1 MRRVRSGKSSRR
13 GAAALEL
20 ALLLPPLCFL
30 CVITIDF
37 ARAFAD
43 VMTLAECARV
53 GAIRGA
59 TRTDK
64 PVSYGEVQ
72 ADALARAVDLETPP
86 TIELRQ
92 GTDLAGGAYVE
103 VAARY
108 TLHPLFPY
116 PGVPDSISITRT
128 VRMRRPPGDPNP
140 GA

>member
-59 TRTDK
+59 TTPADK

-72 ADALARAVDLETPP
+72 AAALARAVDLETPP

-116 PGVPDSISITRT
+116 PGVPDSTPITRT
-128 VRMRRPPGDPNP
+128 VRMRRTPL
-140 GA
+140 